1 MFITV
6 VAQRRR
12 ENMKLKFLTVILALG
27 LISTMASCTRN
38 NNEGSSMDSSILGT
52 SSDSNIMSSIEDAIS
67 SEIDE
72 MTSSDTSSTAS
83 GEEFSSP
90 TAAELS
96 EIESLDNTT
105 VVWGPGTLYN
115 EDKRP
120 AAPCDLQNKYGEL
133 GAYFISENIPN
144 IYLTFD
150 EGYENGYTPKILDV
164 LKEKNVSAVFFV
176 TMPYVKGN
184 PDLIKRMIDEG
195 HIIGNHSSKHLV
207 MPSLSIEDA
216 TDEYMKLHDYIKE
229 NFNYEMTLF
238 RPPEGKFSEQSL
250 ALGKALGY
258 KNILWSFA
266 YADYDVN
273 NQPDNQEA
281 LEKIIKRAH
290 NGEIMLLHAV
300 SKTNTEIL
308 GDLID
313 RLRNEGY
320 TFCKFDL

>member
-1 MFITV
+1 MKVKALSLI
-6 VAQRRR
+6 VAIL
-12 ENMKLKFLTVILALG
+12 MIAGLTSCN
-27 LISTMASCTRN
+27 STD
-38 NNEGSSMDSSILGT
+38 NNETSSMDQSSMPTSSIGDT
-52 SSDSNIMSSIEDAIS
+52 ISSIEDVIS
-67 SEIDE
+67 SEME
-72 MTSSDTSSTAS
+72 ELTSSIETSSTES
-83 GEEFSSP
+83 GEEPSSP
-90 TAAELS
+90 TVADLAA
-96 EIESLDNTT
+96 IEMLDST
-105 VVWGPGTLYN
+105 VVLWGPGTIYN
-115 EDKRP
+115 KEERP
-120 AAPCDLQNKYGEL
+120 VAPCDLQEKYGEL
-133 GAYFISENIPN
+133 GAQFIAENNSN

-150 EGYENGYTPKILDV
+150 EGYENGYTPQILDI

-195 HIIGNHSSKHLV
+195 HIIGNHSNKHLV

-216 TDEYMKLHDYIKE
+216 KNEYMILHEYVKE

-258 KNILWSFA
+258 KNVLWSFA

-273 NQPDNQEA
+273 NQPDKKAA

-308 GDLID
+308 GDVID
-313 RLRNEGY
+313 QLRSKGY
-320 TFCKFDL
+320 TFCKYDL

>member
-1 MFITV
+1 MY
-6 VAQRRR
+6 
-12 ENMKLKFLTVILALG
+12 LKKK
-27 LISTMASCTRN
+27 
-38 NNEGSSMDSSILGT
+38 
-52 SSDSNIMSSIEDAIS
+52 MS
-67 SEIDE
+67 
-72 MTSSDTSSTAS
+72 
-83 GEEFSSP
+83 
-90 TAAELS
+90 
-96 EIESLDNTT
+96 
-105 VVWGPGTLYN
+105 
-115 EDKRP
+115 
-120 AAPCDLQNKYGEL
+120 AP
-133 GAYFISENIPN
+133 F
-144 IYLTFD
+144 
-150 EGYENGYTPKILDV
+150 
-164 LKEKNVSAVFFV
+164 FFV

-184 PDLIKRMIDEG
+184 PDLIKRMIGEG

>member
-1 MFITV
+1 
-6 VAQRRR
+6 
-12 ENMKLKFLTVILALG
+12 MKLKTFTVILAIIM
-27 LISTMASCTRN
+27 ISAMTSCTPN
-38 NNEGSSMDSSILGT
+38 NDNDSSMGSSFVGT
-52 SSDSNIMSSIEDAIS
+52 SSDSGVISSMEDAIS
-67 SEIDE
+67 SEMDE
-72 MTSSDTSSTAS
+72 MSSSDASSTAS
-83 GEEFSSP
+83 GEELSSP

-96 EIESLDNTT
+96 EIQSLNNTT
-105 VVWGPGTLYN
+105 VIWGPGTIYN
-115 EDKRP
+115 NEERP
-120 AAPCDLQNKYGEL
+120 TAPCDLQKKYEEF
-133 GAYFISENIPN
+133 GAYFIAENTPN

-150 EGYENGYTPKILDV
+150 EGYENGYTPQILDV

-184 PDLIKRMIDEG
+184 PDLIKRMINEG
-195 HIIGNHSSKHLV
+195 HIIGNHSNKHLV
-207 MPSLSIEDA
+207 MPNLSIEDA
-216 TDEYMKLHDYIKE
+216 TEEYMTLHEYVKE

-250 ALGKALGY
+250 ALGKVLGY

-273 NQPDNQEA
+273 NQPEKQAA
-281 LEKIIKRAH
+281 LDKIVKRAH

-308 GDLID
+308 GDVID
-313 RLRNEGY
+313 QLRDKGY